1 MPRRQLSV
9 EIPNI
14 DFIADAAV
22 EEPLAAEE
30 SRLLDDAGLGVTDVV
45 VPACEGLANDDDDD
59 DEMWDIDICRSM
71 SRPRRDHDH
80 TTASTDPLARP
91 YVQPDSDLFLLGM
104 HLPTALPPGLA
115 APRPCRDAARV
126 SLSCTLPNADV
137 ATSEASAQ
145 LKLLEVKLQV
155 LEAQHRVAAMR
166 CERELVGGSK
176 MMAADSSST
185 GSTSPT
191 PAASRSHSAS
201 RSDSPIRSGSRRRI
215 SSVRSLSAFGGGTG
229 SAVSQVTGKAA
240 STTLSDSALSMS
252 QPACVSARF
261 GESSYA
267 DDSDGD
273 EESPPSLAQCVSAGS
288 GGRRRRAGSHDER
301 APEGLS
307 AVLSRRRKNTQ
318 EPREAATMKFS
329 PRVSSSRRKS
339 RKAHFTAS
347 SSERRIIM
355 SSSLSSEL
363 RNKYNVRSVPIR
375 KDDEVQVVRG
385 TYKGREGKVV
395 QVYRRKWVIH
405 IERITREKVNGAT
418 VNVGVHPSK
427 VVITKL
433 KLDKDR
439 KALLDRKAKGRAA
452 DKGKGKYTEETA
464 QPMQDVD

>member
-1 MPRRQLSV
+1 MKQTP
-9 EIPNI
+9 
-14 DFIADAAV
+14 D
-22 EEPLAAEE
+22 
-30 SRLLDDAGLGVTDVV
+30 LGV
-45 VPACEGLANDDDDD
+45 
-59 DEMWDIDICRSM
+59 SQ
-71 SRPRRDHDH
+71 
-80 TTASTDPLARP
+80 ASTVLVA
-91 YVQPDSDLFLLGM
+91 LLGER
-104 HLPTALPPGLA
+104 G
-115 APRPCRDAARV
+115 
-126 SLSCTLPNADV
+126 
-137 ATSEASAQ
+137 SAN
-145 LKLLEVKLQV
+145 
-155 LEAQHRVAAMR
+155 
-166 CERELVGGSK
+166 VGAENG
-176 MMAADSSST
+176 
-185 GSTSPT
+185 
-191 PAASRSHSAS
+191 
-201 RSDSPIRSGSRRRI
+201 SGSPYTQRR
-215 SSVRSLSAFGGGTG
+215 
-229 SAVSQVTGKAA
+229 
-240 STTLSDSALSMS
+240 
-252 QPACVSARF
+252 C
-261 GESSYA
+261 
-267 DDSDGD
+267 
-273 EESPPSLAQCVSAGS
+273 
-288 GGRRRRAGSHDER
+288 
-301 APEGLS
+301 
-307 AVLSRRRKNTQ
+307 KNTQ

-439 KALLDRKAKGRAA
+439 KALLDRKAKGRLA